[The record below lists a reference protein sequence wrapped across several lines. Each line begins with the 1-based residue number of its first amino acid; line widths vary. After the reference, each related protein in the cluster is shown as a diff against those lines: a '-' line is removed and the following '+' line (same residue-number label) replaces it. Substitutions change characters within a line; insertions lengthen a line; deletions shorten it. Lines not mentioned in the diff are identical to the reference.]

1 MSLSNS
7 RHKEVIEA
15 RRIQMMDRSSNL
27 IGDIMIG
34 IINKVIQSKEL
45 NLEKNKVR
53 VLMKNI
59 ILATSLIL
67 VGSAWVYVSI
77 SGLLKFR
84 DSLFGG

>member
-1 MSLSNS
+1 
-7 RHKEVIEA
+7 
-15 RRIQMMDRSSNL
+15 MMDRSSNL